1 MAIPAAEI
9 GEKQTILVID
19 DEEVVRVL
27 FESLLDDEGYKTLL
41 AEDGHRGIELLDQH
55 TPAVA
60 LVDKNLP
67 DISGLDLIASE
78 KKRHP
83 NTEFIMITGYASLDS
98 AVKAMEVGAFSY
110 LTKPFADMDVVMD
123 RIRAA
128 LDVNNLRVETS
139 ELRDRLDAL
148 SVAVAPS
155 ATVPDVTAGKPT
167 GPQPALPTERIKR
180 TISFLESFLGKRDQP
195 PAASVWARTVDMIEE
210 ECRQLKRLLEEMG
223 KQQG

>member
-1 MAIPAAEI
+1 MATMAEV
-9 GEKQTILVID
+9 GEKQAILVID

-27 FESLLDDEGYKTLL
+27 FQSLLEEEGYLTLL
-41 AEDGHRGIELLDQH
+41 AEDGQKGIELLNQH

-67 DISGLDLIASE
+67 DISGLDLIATE

-128 LDVNNLRVETS
+128 LDVNNLRLETS

-148 SVAVAPS
+148 SGE
-155 ATVPDVTAGKPT
+155 VTGKPAPEKTT
-167 GPQPALPTERIKR
+167 GPSIASPAERIRR
-180 TISFLESFLGKRDQP
+180 TLTFLESFLDKRDQP
-195 PAASVWARTVDMIEE
+195 PLASAWARTVDMIEE
-210 ECRQLKRLLEEMG
+210 ECRQLKLLLEELSKG
-223 KQQG
+223 QE

>member
-1 MAIPAAEI
+1 MAEAR
-9 GEKQTILVID
+9 GKQTILVID

-27 FESLLDDEGYKTLL
+27 FQSLLDEEGFKTLL
-41 AEDGHRGIELLDQH
+41 AEDGHRGIELLNQH

-128 LDVNNLRVETS
+128 LDVNNLRAETS
-139 ELRDRLDAL
+139 ELRDRLNAL
-148 SVAVAPS
+148 SGAMASDAP
-155 ATVPDVTAGKPT
+155 TVKPT

-180 TISFLESFLGKRDQP
+180 TISFLESFLDKRDQP

-210 ECRQLKRLLEEMG
+210 ECRQLKRLLEEIG

>member
-1 MAIPAAEI
+1 MEATAA
-9 GEKQTILVID
+9 GVGGKQAILVID

-27 FESLLDDEGYKTLL
+27 FQSLLEEEGYFTLL
-41 AEDGHRGIELLDQH
+41 AEDGQQGVELLNRH

-67 DISGLDLIASE
+67 DISGLDLIATE

-128 LDVNNLRVETS
+128 LDVNNLRLETS
-139 ELRDRLDAL
+139 ELRERLDAL
-148 SVAVAPS
+148 SGEVAASTETLKPAS
-155 ATVPDVTAGKPT
+155 EKTAGPT
-167 GPQPALPTERIKR
+167 SSAPTERIRR
-180 TISFLESFLGKRDQP
+180 TLSFLESFLDKRDQP
-195 PAASVWARTVDMIEE
+195 PLASAWARTVDMIEE
-210 ECRQLKRLLEEMG
+210 ECRQLKLLLEELSKG
-223 KQQG
+223 QE

>member
-1 MAIPAAEI
+1 MGATAADA
-9 GEKQTILVID
+9 GGKQAILVID

-27 FESLLDDEGYKTLL
+27 FQSLLEEEGYFTLL
-41 AEDGHRGIELLDQH
+41 AEDGQQGIELLNQH

-67 DISGLDLIASE
+67 DISGLDLIATE

-128 LDVNNLRVETS
+128 LDVNNLRLETS
-139 ELRDRLDAL
+139 ELRERLDAL
-148 SVAVAPS
+148 SGEVTAKPTPGKVPDLAPS
-155 ATVPDVTAGKPT
+155 S
-167 GPQPALPTERIKR
+167 PAEKIRR
-180 TISFLESFLGKRDQP
+180 TLTFLESFLDKRDQP
-195 PAASVWARTVDMIEE
+195 PLASAWARTVDMIEE
-210 ECRQLKRLLEEMG
+210 ECRQLKLLLEELSKG
-223 KQQG
+223 QE

>member
-1 MAIPAAEI
+1 MEATAA
-9 GEKQTILVID
+9 GAGGKQAILVID

-27 FESLLDDEGYKTLL
+27 FQSLLEEEGYFTLL
-41 AEDGHRGIELLDQH
+41 AEDGQKGIELLNRH

-67 DISGLDLIASE
+67 DISGLDLIATE

-110 LTKPFADMDVVMD
+110 LTKPFVDMDVVMD

-128 LDVNNLRVETS
+128 LDVNNLRLETS
-139 ELRDRLDAL
+139 ELRERLDAL
-148 SVAVAPS
+148 SGEVK
-155 ATVPDVTAGKPT
+155 GKPEPKKT
-167 GPQPALPTERIKR
+167 PGPSIVSPAEKIRR
-180 TISFLESFLGKRDQP
+180 TLSFLESFLDKRDQP
-195 PAASVWARTVDMIEE
+195 PLASAWARTVDMIEE
-210 ECRQLKRLLEEMG
+210 ECRQLKLLLEELSKG
-223 KQQG
+223 QE

>member
-1 MAIPAAEI
+1 MATRAAEM
-9 GEKQTILVID
+9 GGRQSILVID

-27 FESLLDDEGYKTLL
+27 FQSLLEEEGYDTLL
-41 AEDGHRGIELLDQH
+41 AEDGQKGIELLNRH

-67 DISGLDLIASE
+67 DISGLELIASE

-110 LTKPFADMDVVMD
+110 LTKPFVDMDVVMD

-128 LDVNNLRVETS
+128 LDVNNLRLETS
-139 ELRDRLDAL
+139 ELRERLDAL
-148 SVAVAPS
+148 SGEVPPKSGVGKS
-155 ATVPDVTAGKPT
+155 AAAASSPPI
-167 GPQPALPTERIKR
+167 ERIQH
-180 TISFLESFLGKRDQP
+180 TLSFLESFLDKRDQP
-195 PAASVWARTVDMIEE
+195 PPASAWARTVDMIEE
-210 ECRQLKRLLEEMG
+210 ECRQLRRILEELSRE
-223 KQQG
+223 QE